1 MNDLLNSQAFGIMLT
16 LFFYVAANYVYKKT
30 KITLLNPLMISSIL
44 LIGYIKIF
52 NVDTEDF
59 LTDLSGINVFLG
71 PLIICLAIPIAKNR
85 ELIKK
90 NLLPIIVGSF
100 VGAITTVI
108 VVIVLGNALGMEEV
122 IIASVIPKSTTTPIA
137 IEISNK
143 LGGIRAITVAVV
155 IISAVIGTIIIP
167 FLTKIFKV
175 TDPLLIGMTLGSTSH
190 AVGTSKAMEMDPTAG
205 AIAGVALVVSGL
217 ATVIITMFL

>member
-52 NVDTEDF
+52 YVNTEDF

-108 VVIVLGNALGMEEV
+108 VVIVLGNALGMDEV

>member
-52 NVDTEDF
+52 NVNTEDF

-108 VVIVLGNALGMEEV
+108 VVIVLGNALGMDEV

>member
-1 MNDLLNSQAFGIMLT
+1 MNELLHSQSFGIMLT
-16 LFFYVAANYVYKKT
+16 LLFYVIANYIYKKT
-30 KITLLNPLMISSIL
+30 KITLLNPLMVSSIFV
-44 LIGYIKIF
+44 ICYIKLF
-52 NVDTEDF
+52 NVNTEEF

-108 VVIVLGNALGMEEV
+108 VVIVLGNVLGMDEV
-122 IIASVIPKSTTTPIA
+122 IIASVIPKSTTTPFA

-167 FLTKIFKV
+167 FLAKLFKV
-175 TDPLLIGMTLGSTSH
+175 TDPLLIGMSLGSTSH